1 MEFMASL
8 SSYQNTETPKS
19 RKTRLYGCGL
29 CILSKSFSAQ
39 RLSALLARAST
50 IVSRKLYLKLPS
62 PLYTE
67 PCFQTWKEL
76 ISICYATASTSCPS
90 TNICLLLPRV
100 VPAEVT
106 AARKFEVIIT
116 DADAVDDA
124 PALDVASKLGNVVG
138 AEVQSWPDVCP
149 EGESQYT
156 GKMDKATVHPQPS
169 VCLGG
174 TFDQLH
180 NGHRVLLSVAA
191 LLAQR
196 RLLVGVT
203 DPSMLQQKV
212 LAPLIQTYDE
222 RCRAVADFLR
232 DINCAPEELVSFAR
246 LTDPFG
252 PPISDPDFTC
262 IVASPESVSGSQ
274 KINQLRS
281 EKGFPPLHIEE
292 IHFTKGPICGS
303 AEGLHCPSAWPEEK
317 ISSSTSRLQL
327 LGRLLRPPRS
337 QAASGRDCRRRPYVI
352 GLAGPAGS
360 GKSSICRH
368 LADFG
373 GERLTFLPADQI
385 AHAIYEPGTRTYHA
399 LIEKFAPD
407 VIICSESPH
416 RIDRKKL
423 GSIVFSS
430 PDKLKTLNGIVWPEI
445 ALSLEEEITRIQ
457 SSATAASSSSLPV
470 VVIDA
475 ALLFDGGWDKLCDE
489 VWVSYVPRD
498 TCERRLAERQKI
510 ALEEA
515 KSRLTSQ
522 SAGVKSAVGD
532 GRVDWWTACQR
543 GSNIGPIAQS
553 NVVFCSE
560 WEVPFTRSQVE
571 RAWQDLLVR
580 IDRPSG

>member
-1 MEFMASL
+1 MPIVN
-8 SSYQNTETPKS
+8 YQ
-19 RKTRLYGCGL
+19 RLAHVRWFDGYRGIVLGPLVGLAIMYGCGL

-67 PCFQTWKEL
+67 PCLQTWKEL
-76 ISICYATASTSCPS
+76 ISICYATASTY
-90 TNICLLLPRV
+90 I
-100 VPAEVT
+100 
-106 AARKFEVIIT
+106 
-116 DADAVDDA
+116 
-124 PALDVASKLGNVVG
+124 
-138 AEVQSWPDVCP
+138 
-149 EGESQYT
+149 
-156 GKMDKATVHPQPS
+156 GKVDKATVHPQPS

-203 DPSMLQQKV
+203 DPSMLQKKV

-232 DINCAPEELVSFAR
+232 DINCAPEEPVTFAR

-262 IVASPESVSGSQ
+262 IIASPESVSGSQ

-337 QAASGRDCRRRPYVI
+337 QAASGQDRRRRPYVI

-373 GERLTFLPADQI
+373 GERISFLPADQI

-407 VIICSESPH
+407 VIICSEPPH

-430 PDKLKTLNGIVWPEI
+430 PEKLKTLNGIVWPEI
-445 ALSLEEEITRIQ
+445 ALSMEEEITRIQ
-457 SSATAASSSSLPV
+457 SATPASSSSSLPV

-532 GRVDWWTACQR
+532 GQVDWWTACQR